1 MTTRTYRGRSLEEL
15 LPRVR
20 AELGPDAVIVRQRE
34 GLTGGVGGFFQKRMV
49 EIEAMG
55 DPPEADSPGGI
66 AQGTIPP
73 GEAGSRGFSVDVRD
87 DSPAT
92 PDFLEQLRGAQ
103 ARAED
108 FGDADGFGPSAFGAG
123 PFVAEGAAH
132 GFVPE
137 TFAEPAPTPS
147 TIDDDAWSDW
157 AAENIPPGPAPAH
170 QPLVLEEVREV
181 PWPGDAR
188 EPETNPFLPEAYARP
203 VTPSPHAG
211 HEPGVAL
218 VPQGNPPPA
227 DLPRTP
233 LPAEIVPLRDAL
245 VDRGL
250 EAPIADA
257 IVEEAVTHL
266 LPFAGANAKPRA
278 VLVDALARRIPV
290 RPVGGAAG
298 RVIAFVGP
306 GGAGKTHLAGH
317 LAGTYAQS
325 TGLPVACVAL
335 RPDDAGAELA
345 LLLSPAGVPMQVA
358 SDAAGA
364 AARVA
369 ERRADSLVL
378 VDTPGVSPR
387 SKSALRTLAAELKA
401 TGADEV
407 VLAVPATMSL
417 GAARELVAA
426 GRRIGVSSL
435 ALTHSDETE
444 HFGPAIAVAM
454 ETGLPFAFVGQ
465 AANGRAAVRPAA
477 ADELAKSL
485 LASTGR

>member
-49 EIEAMG
+49 EIEAQG
-55 DPPEADSPGGI
+55 HAPEEASTAGGI
-66 AQGTIPP
+66 APGAIAP
-73 GEAGSRGFSVDVRD
+73 GESAPGGFAIDVRD

-92 PDFLEQLRGAQ
+92 PDFLEELRGAQ

-108 FGDADGFGPSAFGAG
+108 FGPASGFDAG

-188 EPETNPFLPEAYARP
+188 EPEHNPFLPEAYARP
-203 VTPSPHAG
+203 VTPSPP
-211 HEPGVAL
+211 EPGVAL
-218 VPQGNPPPA
+218 VPGQWPPG
-227 DLPRTP
+227 P
-233 LPAEIVPLRDAL
+233 LPKGNLPLADSPEIVPLRDAL
-245 VDRGL
+245 VGRGL
-250 EAPIADA
+250 EAPVADA

-369 ERRADSLVL
+369 ERRGDSLVL

-387 SKSALRTLAAELKA
+387 SKSALRMLAAELKA

-417 GAARELVAA
+417 GAARELIAA

-444 HFGPAIAVAM
+444 HIGPAIAVAM

-485 LASTGR
+485 LATTGR